1 MLRPC
6 EAKRDKVREIGAGG
20 LCPALRDNL
29 KAKPLQRERNM
40 KKTSFVIMAAI
51 VVFLAALWVSAAA
64 AASVPQVAS
73 AMGREMDRQL
83 SRRFGQTEAG
93 SLKSLSLCIT
103 TPMDINA
110 LEQSNPLA
118 RQMQEELA
126 RWFVQAGYPVLEIR
140 KGRDL
145 LFEPSTGEMLLTREE
160 KLLGNAKV
168 TSAAIVAGTYTVTP
182 ENVRFNINIVSTGS
196 REVLAMSTLTVPMTP
211 EVAALTGRGAAGNAV
226 DGMPIEPNVVTLLP

>member
-1 MLRPC
+1 
-6 EAKRDKVREIGAGG
+6 
-20 LCPALRDNL
+20 
-29 KAKPLQRERNM
+29 M
-40 KKTSFVIMAAI
+40 KKTPFAIMAAT
-51 VVFLAALWVSAAA
+51 VLLLAVLWGSTATAAT
-64 AASVPQVAS
+64 VPQVAS

-83 SRRFGQTEAG
+83 SKRFGETEAG

-103 TPMDINA
+103 TPMDINS
-110 LEQSNPLA
+110 LELSNTLA

-160 KLLGNAKV
+160 KLLGNTKV

-182 ENVRFNINIVSTGS
+182 ENVRFNINIVRTGS

-211 EVAALTGRGAAGNAV
+211 EVAALTGRGAAGATAS
-226 DGMPIEPNVVTLLP
+226 GMPIEPNVVTLLP

>member
-1 MLRPC
+1 
-6 EAKRDKVREIGAGG
+6 
-20 LCPALRDNL
+20 
-29 KAKPLQRERNM
+29 M
-40 KKTSFVIMAAI
+40 KKSVFHHILPVCILLFAVIWA
-51 VVFLAALWVSAAA
+51 SAAVA
-64 AASVPQVAS
+64 ATVPQVAS

-83 SRRFGQTEAG
+83 SKRFGQTEG
-93 SLKSLSLCIT
+93 TKSLSLCIT
-103 TPMDINA
+103 TPMDIND
-110 LEQSNPLA
+110 LEASNTLA

-160 KLLGNAKV
+160 KLLGNINV

-182 ENVRFNINIVSTGS
+182 ENVRFNVNIVRTAN

-211 EVAALTGRGAAGNAV
+211 EVAALVGSGRAG
-226 DGMPIEPNVVTLLP
+226 GTLYGIPIEPTVVTLLP

>member
-1 MLRPC
+1 
-6 EAKRDKVREIGAGG
+6 
-20 LCPALRDNL
+20 
-29 KAKPLQRERNM
+29 M
-40 KKTSFVIMAAI
+40 KKTTVTLFVLALLA
-51 VVFLAALWVSAAA
+51 AALWTPVAMAAT
-64 AASVPQVAS
+64 VPQVAS

-83 SRRFGQTEAG
+83 SKRFGQTEG
-93 SLKSLSLCIT
+93 TKSLSLCIT
-103 TPMDINA
+103 TPMDINN
-110 LEQSNPLA
+110 LEASNTLA

-160 KLLGNAKV
+160 RLLGNINV

-182 ENVRFNINIVSTGS
+182 ENVRFNVNIVRTAN

-211 EVAALTGRGAAGNAV
+211 EVAALVGSGAAGDV
-226 DGMPIEPNVVTLLP
+226 LYGIPIEPNVVTMLP